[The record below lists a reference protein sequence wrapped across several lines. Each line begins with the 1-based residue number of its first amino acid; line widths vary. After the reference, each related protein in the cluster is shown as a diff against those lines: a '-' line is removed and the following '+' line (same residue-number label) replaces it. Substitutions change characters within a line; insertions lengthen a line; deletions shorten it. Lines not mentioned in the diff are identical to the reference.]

1 MLTGF
6 LVCTGCGS
14 GEGAELCL
22 DGPHPAASAAQHPC
36 RPGMDKHALCLMG
49 GVGGGIHQRLKM
61 RPSRLFTMY
70 IYALK

>member
-22 DGPHPAASAAQHPC
+22 DGPHPAASAAQHPA
-36 RPGMDKHALCLMG
+36 DLAWISTLFALW
-49 GVGGGIHQRLKM
+49 VGWGGIHQRLKM
-61 RPSRLFTMY
+61 RPSRLFTM
-70 IYALK
+70 